1 MKYLIDSTLRDG
13 EQAPGVVFTLAEKM
27 RIAQLLDEAGVPE
40 LEIGTPAMGVQE
52 QNDIR
57 ALTNQGFGFKATAWA
72 RATMAD
78 LAACERAGVKRI
90 NISFPASDIQ
100 LAAMGKDAKWLFAQ
114 MATILPEAS
123 KRFGYVSVGAQ
134 DASRAN
140 KGVLDQLVM
149 TAASYGANRI
159 RLADTVGVMN
169 PFSVRNLFDRYTCC
183 LGDIDFEFHGHNDL
197 GMATANTVAALAA
210 GARCASVTVNGLGE
224 RCGNAPLEEV
234 AAAWKYS
241 FAGNLNIDLK
251 KCVELSQYLELVS
264 GRYVGLSKPISGD
277 MAMSHESGVHTR
289 CLVNNPL
296 AYQPFDASDIGKDT
310 RFVIG
315 KHSGTAGILHILT
328 ENQIPIDEE
337 QCKGLLEVVKEASSA
352 RKGALSENE
361 LIGLAVRYLHK
372 QSKTQ
377 QP

>member
-1 MKYLIDSTLRDG
+1 
-13 EQAPGVVFTLAEKM
+13 
-27 RIAQLLDEAGVPE
+27 
-40 LEIGTPAMGVQE
+40 
-52 QNDIR
+52 
-57 ALTNQGFGFKATAWA
+57 
-72 RATMAD
+72 MAD
-78 LAACERAGVKRI
+78 LAACERAGVTRI

-140 KGVLDQLVM
+140 KGILDQMVM
-149 TAASYGANRI
+149 TAASYGVNRI

-183 LGDIDFEFHGHNDL
+183 FGDIDFEFHGHNDL

-234 AAAWKYS
+234 VAAWKYS
-241 FAGNLNIDLK
+241 FNGNLRIDLK
-251 KCVELSQYLELVS
+251 KCVELSQYVEKIS

-352 RKGALSENE
+352 RKGALTENE